1 MIVYTKRIFLD
12 MGAETDI
19 QDITSE
25 VGNAVSESNAK
36 NGAVSVFVVGSTG
49 AVTTLEYEPGLVK
62 DVPRALEAVAPSGIP
77 YAHHNT
83 WGDDNGK
90 SHVRSAFIGCSL
102 TVPFTGGKLVLGTWQ
117 QVVVM
122 NLDTSARKREVVL
135 QVMGE

>member
-1 MIVYTKRIFLD
+1 MVVYTKRIFLD

-19 QDITSE
+19 RDITSE
-25 VGNAVSESNAK
+25 VGDAVSESKAE
-36 NGAVSVFVVGSTG
+36 NGVVTVFVVGSTG
-49 AVTTLEYEPGLVK
+49 AVTTLEYEPGLLK

-90 SHVRSAFIGCSL
+90 SHVRSALIGCSL

-117 QVVVM
+117 QVVLM
-122 NLDTSARKREVVL
+122 NLDTSARKREVIL